1 MKSKINKIAVIG
13 MGYVGLPLSLEF
25 AKKDHVIGF
34 DIDNIRIK
42 SLKKGIDLT
51 KEIKKKEI
59 LKSKKIKFSS
69 DLEDLSDCNIYIV
82 TVPTPVDSKNKPN
95 LKPLLNATKMISKV
109 LTKNNI
115 VIYESTVFPGAT
127 EELCGPIIERN
138 SGLKINLDIF
148 LDILRKNKSW
158 R

>member
-51 KEIKKKEI
+51 EEVKKRNFKIKK
-59 LKSKKIKFSS
+59 
-69 DLEDLSDCNIYIV
+69 N
-82 TVPTPVDSKNKPN
+82 
-95 LKPLLNATKMISKV
+95 
-109 LTKNNI
+109 
-115 VIYESTVFPGAT
+115 
-127 EELCGPIIERN
+127 
-138 SGLKINLDIF
+138 
-148 LDILRKNKSW
+148 
-158 R
+158 